1 MMQYKLST
9 VLYKDYRGQGD
20 QCEPLQYTSM
30 PLVDLSVSF
39 FFSFTGTV
47 VNLLKQCHKKMNES
61 DAGP

>member
-1 MMQYKLST
+1 MMQHKLST

-30 PLVDLSVSF
+30 PLVDLSVFHWDCGELTEAMS
-39 FFSFTGTV
+39 
-47 VNLLKQCHKKMNES
+47 QKMNES